1 MTSLAIVIR
10 YLASEANFGYRGD
23 PTNEAEYEA
32 ALMWHGPGDPPTWS
46 DIQSAWDTAHAE
58 LAFSDLRVERNA
70 RLAASDWTQGADA
83 PTNAKAWRSY
93 RQALRDLP
101 ATITDPTQPI
111 EWPEPPK

>member
-1 MTSLAIVIR
+1 MTLINVIR
-10 YLASEANFGYRGD
+10 YLAPAADFGYRGE
-23 PTNEAEYEA
+23 PTNEAEYKE
-32 ALMWHGPGDPPTWS
+32 ALMWHEPGDPPTWS

-58 LAFSDLRVERNA
+58 LALSDLRVERNA
-70 RLAASDWTQGADA
+70 RLAASDWTQIPGACKTA
-83 PTNAKAWRSY
+83 AAWESY

>member
-1 MTSLAIVIR
+1 MSLLTVIR
-10 YLASEANFGYRGD
+10 YLKASANFGIRGE

-32 ALMWHGPGDPPTWS
+32 ALMWHGPGDPPSWS

-58 LAFSDLRVERNA
+58 IAMRDLRFERNA

-83 PTNAKAWRSY
+83 PANAKSWAVY

-101 ATITDPTQPI
+101 ATITDPTKPI